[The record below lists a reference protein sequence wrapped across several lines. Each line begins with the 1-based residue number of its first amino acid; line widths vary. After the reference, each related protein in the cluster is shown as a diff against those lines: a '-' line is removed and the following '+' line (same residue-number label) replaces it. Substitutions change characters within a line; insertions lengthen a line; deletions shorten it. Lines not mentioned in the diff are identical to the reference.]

1 MASCDCSTLWFL
13 DILLKTKCFIQCF
26 IENHGTLTYFLICLI
41 VFCETG
47 LVATP
52 FLPGDS
58 LLFTSGMF
66 AAIYPQVLNPFLM
79 IVLLVIAA
87 VLGDN
92 VNYIIGKKLGVKIF
106 EIKFL
111 NKIIKKEY
119 LQKTQLFYEKHG
131 GKTIIMAR
139 CVPIV
144 RTFAP
149 FAAGMGNMNYKKYIT
164 FCVIGG
170 IVWVSSLT
178 LAGYFLGSYP
188 WIQKNYEKV
197 VFSIVGISI
206 LPILFGFLKSKFS
219 KN

>member
-1 MASCDCSTLWFL
+1 MDACDCSSLWFL

-26 IENHGTLTYFLICLI
+26 IENNGALTYFLICLI

-79 IVLLVIAA
+79 IFLLIIAA

-92 VNYIIGKKLGVKIF
+92 VNYLVGKKMGVKIF
-106 EIKFL
+106 EIKLL

-119 LQKTQLFYEKHG
+119 LHKTELFYEKHG

-139 CVPIV
+139 FVPIV

-149 FAAGMGNMNYKKYIT
+149 FAAGMGSMNYKKYIT
-164 FCVIGG
+164 FCVIGA

-178 LAGYFLGSYP
+178 LAGYFLGSHP

-197 VFSIVGISI
+197 VFSIIGISL
-206 LPILFGFLKSKFS
+206 LPIIFGFIKSKLS

>member
-1 MASCDCSTLWFL
+1 LGPKVFKSGNR
-13 DILLKTKCFIQCF
+13 ILKIEYYTKTRD
-26 IENHGTLTYFLICLI
+26 YFNKKGGNMLII
-41 VFCETG
+41 SRFM
-47 LVATP
+47 P
-52 FLPGDS
+52 
-58 LLFTSGMF
+58 
-66 AAIYPQVLNPFLM
+66 
-79 IVLLVIAA
+79 
-87 VLGDN
+87 
-92 VNYIIGKKLGVKIF
+92 IF
-106 EIKFL
+106 
-111 NKIIKKEY
+111 
-119 LQKTQLFYEKHG
+119 
-131 GKTIIMAR
+131 
-139 CVPIV
+139 

>member
-1 MASCDCSTLWFL
+1 MEACDCSSLWFL

-26 IENHGTLTYFLICLI
+26 IENNGALTYFLICLI

-92 VNYIIGKKLGVKIF
+92 VNYLIGKKIGVKIF
-106 EIKFL
+106 EIKLL

-139 CVPIV
+139 FVPIV

-149 FAAGMGNMNYKKYIT
+149 FAAGMGSMNYKKYIT
-164 FCVIGG
+164 FCIVGAL
-170 IVWVSSLT
+170 VWVTSLT
-178 LAGYFLGSYP
+178 LAGYFLGSHP

-197 VFSIVGISI
+197 VFSIIGLSL
-206 LPILFGFLKSKFS
+206 LPILFGFIKSKFS
-219 KN
+219 KK

>member
-1 MASCDCSTLWFL
+1 MEHCDCSTLWFL
-13 DILLKTKCFIQCF
+13 DVLLKTKCFIQCF
-26 IENHGTLTYFLICLI
+26 IENNGTLTYFLICLI

-79 IVLLVIAA
+79 IFLLVIAA

-92 VNYIIGKKLGVKIF
+92 VNYIIGKKVGVKIF
-106 EIKFL
+106 DIKFL

-131 GKTIIMAR
+131 GTTIIMAR
-139 CVPIV
+139 FVPIV

-178 LAGYFLGSYP
+178 LAGYFLGSHP

-197 VFSIVGISI
+197 VFSIIGISL
-206 LPILFGFLKSKFS
+206 LPILFGFLKSKLK

>member
-1 MASCDCSTLWFL
+1 
-13 DILLKTKCFIQCF
+13 
-26 IENHGTLTYFLICLI
+26 
-41 VFCETG
+41 

-139 CVPIV
+139 FVPIV